1 MEIFPLHFVLF
12 GISTTKM
19 NDLSFLSFFVEF
31 SAKASYFKV
40 NFWYFEE
47 FLKFLAEEMTV

>member
-40 NFWYFEE
+40 NFCYFEK